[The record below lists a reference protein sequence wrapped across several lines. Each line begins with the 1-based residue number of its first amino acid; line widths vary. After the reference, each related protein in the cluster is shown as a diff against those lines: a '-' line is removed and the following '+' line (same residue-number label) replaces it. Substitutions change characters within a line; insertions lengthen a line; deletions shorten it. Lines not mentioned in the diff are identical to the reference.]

1 MMYVSQI
8 TMLYTLNFYSVVFQF
23 ISKLGGKVKIKKT
36 GEILWD
42 LGQRDL
48 TYMIHKRIL
57 VNWTSSRLE
66 SFHFVKI
73 SVKGTKRQA
82 PD

>member
-48 TYMIHKRIL
+48 T
-57 VNWTSSRLE
+57 
-66 SFHFVKI
+66 
-73 SVKGTKRQA
+73 
-82 PD
+82 